1 MKILLVEDDDRI
13 ADPLAEALRDRHYL
27 VDIAPDG
34 SEGLNLAQSFPYDLI
49 ILDLMLPEID
59 GLTLCRQLRN
69 AGIATPVLMLTARDT
84 SSDKVMGLDVGADDY
99 VVKPFDLPELLA
111 RVRALLRRGNQT
123 LPPVLEW
130 KCLQL
135 NPNTCQV
142 EYNGKLLHLT
152 PKEYSLLELFLR
164 SGDRV
169 LSRSL
174 ILDNLWSFEEPP
186 GEETIKV
193 HMQSLRKKLTAA
205 GAPRNFILT
214 VYGVGYQL
222 NQNL

>member
-13 ADPLAEALRDRHYL
+13 ADSLAEALIDRHYV

-49 ILDLMLPEID
+49 ILDLMLPKID
-59 GLTLCRQLRN
+59 GITLCRQLRN
-69 AGIATPVLMLTARDT
+69 AGISTPVLMLTARDT
-84 SSDKVMGLDVGADDY
+84 SSDKVKGLDVGADDY

-130 KCLQL
+130 KGLQL

-142 EYNGKLLHLT
+142 EYNEKLLHLT

-169 LSRSL
+169 LSRSI

-214 VYGVGYQL
+214 VYGVGYRL

>member
-13 ADPLAEALRDRHYL
+13 ADPLAEALGDRHY
-27 VDIAPDG
+27 VVEIAPDG
-34 SEGLNLAQSFPYDLI
+34 SEGLNLAQSLPYDLI
-49 ILDLMLPEID
+49 ILDLMLPKID
-59 GLTLCRQLRN
+59 GITLCRQLRN
-69 AGIATPVLMLTARDT
+69 AGIPTPVLMLTARDT

-130 KCLQL
+130 ECLQL

-142 EYNGKLLHLT
+142 EYKEKLLHLT

-169 LSRSL
+169 LSRSI

-186 GEETIKV
+186 G
-193 HMQSLRKKLTAA
+193 KKRSKFTCKAC
-205 GAPRNFILT
+205 GKN
-214 VYGVGYQL
+214 
-222 NQNL
+222 